1 MMRVLI
7 TGGYGRVGKAVVER
21 LVKSGFSVKVIGL
34 VADAEMPGAEYAVCD
49 ITDYP
54 SLRAAVRG
62 CEAIVHLAAI
72 GNPGLAPAQQIFHT
86 NVQGTFNVFRAA
98 EAEGI
103 RRVVQASSINALG
116 MMFGRQLAPILYL
129 PIDEDHPCAGSDAYS
144 FSKKIVEEI
153 GEYYWRRS
161 GISSVALRLPYV
173 VSSVA
178 RAKGERCF
186 FTARELCQ
194 RLLALPR
201 PQQLAWFETNWA
213 KFNALRAQGIY
224 EDPALFQ
231 QARRADGE
239 FFAEAYYAMTNR
251 ANLFAIIDDR
261 DSAQAVELGLVTPY
275 EGSHVLFVNDDHN
288 QSGLPAMQLAAL
300 FYPDVDRFHGDL
312 TGSDALICTN
322 RARDLLGFKVEYS
335 FNP

>member
-1 MMRVLI
+1 MRVLI

-21 LVKSGFSVKVIGL
+21 LVKNGFSVKVIGL
-34 VADAEMPGAEYAVCD
+34 MEEAEMPGAEYAVCD
-49 ITDYP
+49 VTDYP
-54 SLRAAVRG
+54 RLREAVRG
-62 CEAIVHLAAI
+62 CEAIIHLAAI
-72 GNPGLAPAQQIFHT
+72 GNPGLASAQHIFHT

-98 EAEGI
+98 EEEDI

-116 MMFGRQLAPILYL
+116 MLFGRQPAPIAYL

-144 FSKKIVEEI
+144 FSKKVIEEI

-178 RAKGERCF
+178 REKGERRF

-194 RLLALPR
+194 RLLQLPR
-201 PQQLAWFETNWA
+201 QEQLAWFEANWT
-213 KFNALRAQGIY
+213 KFNDLRAQGIY
-224 EDPALFQ
+224 EDLGLFQ
-231 QARRADGE
+231 RAKQADGE
-239 FFAEAYYAMTNR
+239 FFADAYHAMTNR
-251 ANLFAIIDDR
+251 ANFFAIIDDR

-275 EGSHVLFVNDDHN
+275 EGSHTLFVNDDHN
-288 QSGLPAMQLAAL
+288 QAGVPARQLAAL
-300 FYPDVDRFHGDL
+300 FYPDVDQFHGDL
-312 TGSDALICTN
+312 TGSAALICTD